1 MEIYVV
7 KAGDTLGTTAAC
19 RYISDKETDIGEFK
33 MSQSIGQKFTPL
45 KLLKFAFP
53 SMVIVPVKLPFS
65 PEPMAAEPVSE

>member
-19 RYISDKETDIGEFK
+19 RYISDKETDIGDFK

-53 SMVIVPVKLPFS
+53 SMVMMVFMSLYQVVDGFLFQD
-65 PEPMAAEPVSE
+65 